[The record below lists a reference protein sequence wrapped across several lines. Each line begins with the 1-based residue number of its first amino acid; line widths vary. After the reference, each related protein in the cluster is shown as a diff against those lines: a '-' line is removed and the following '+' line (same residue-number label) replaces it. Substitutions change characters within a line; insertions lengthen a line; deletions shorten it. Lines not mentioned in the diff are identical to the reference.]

1 MPCEYCE
8 AKARRRTPVAYLLK
22 ANGTDRARQP
32 SARPIPAPDRG
43 LLAPFQDFR
52 AVALT
57 PGLLV
62 IALVLFMAQAS
73 RTAPAPVLSLLVP
86 HLSGLPATHGIPQTA
101 PAVGLILDVSG
112 LCAASAAWYRVWW
125 NATAIG
131 ARSTI
136 CLGSSGAPLG
146 SHVQPW
152 YGVPN
157 AAGVRHQMQGIRLA
171 PDRYMPGGAR

>member
-1 MPCEYCE
+1 
-8 AKARRRTPVAYLLK
+8 
-22 ANGTDRARQP
+22 
-32 SARPIPAPDRG
+32 
-43 LLAPFQDFR
+43 
-52 AVALT
+52 
-57 PGLLV
+57 
-62 IALVLFMAQAS
+62 MAQAS

-86 HLSGLPATHGIPQTA
+86 HLSGLPAAYGVPQTA
-101 PAVGLILDVSG
+101 TAVGFILDVSG

-136 CLGSSGAPLG
+136 CLGRSGASLG
-146 SHVQPW
+146 SRIQPW

-157 AAGVRHQMQGIRLA
+157 AAVARHQMKGRHKMQRLRLA